1 MPTFSIY
8 RVKMQLN
15 FYITSGATAHLEE
28 TIKALIGEGTMQRD
42 FTIGTAIRMRRQA
55 LGWSLQRLID
65 ASHIEMS
72 TGHLATLETKDV
84 APSVYVADALAKGLG
99 TTIDVLLKEAANPKG
114 FTAPSE
120 HAQRVPVIPWSLAAE
135 WALNPDPT
143 RLPTGTAWVMP
154 PEVPPGRVFAMTVR
168 DESMQAP
175 SGVSFSMGYTI
186 FVDPSRKALANDFIV
201 GHLGDPAA
209 PVFKKLTL
217 DGSAYWLRALNP
229 QFPMQQVGDTFEV
242 IGVVVGLRA
251 TFDKGGAL

>member
-1 MPTFSIY
+1 
-8 RVKMQLN
+8 
-15 FYITSGATAHLEE
+15 
-28 TIKALIGEGTMQRD
+28 MQRD
-42 FTIGTAIRMRRQA
+42 YTIGTAIRMRRQA

-99 TTIDVLLKEAANPKG
+99 TTIDVLLKEASDPKG

-120 HAQRVPVIPWSLAAE
+120 HAQRVPVIPWPLASE
-135 WALNPDPT
+135 WGRSPDPK
-143 RLPTGTAWVMP
+143 RLPAGTQWIMP
-154 PEVPPGRVFAMTVR
+154 PECPPGKTFAMVVR
-168 DESMQAP
+168 DEGMQAP
-175 SGVSFSMGYTI
+175 TGISFPAGYTI
-186 FVDPSRKALANDFIV
+186 FVDPGRKAVANDFVV

-209 PVFKKLTL
+209 PVFKKLSL
-217 DGSAYWLRALNP
+217 DGSAYYLRPLNP

-251 TFDKGGAL
+251 TFDKGGVL

>member
-1 MPTFSIY
+1 
-8 RVKMQLN
+8 
-15 FYITSGATAHLEE
+15 
-28 TIKALIGEGTMQRD
+28 MQRD
-42 FTIGTAIRMRRQA
+42 YTIGTAIRMRRQA

-99 TTIDVLLKEAANPKG
+99 TTIDVLLKEAADPKG

-120 HAQRVPVIPWSLAAE
+120 HAQRVPVVPWNLAAE
-135 WALNPDPT
+135 WARNPDPKG
-143 RLPTGTAWVMP
+143 LPAGTAWIIP
-154 PEVPPGRVFAMTVR
+154 PEVPPGRTFAMTVR
-168 DESMQAP
+168 DEGMQAP
-175 SGVSFSMGYTI
+175 SGISFPAGYTI
-186 FVDPSRKALANDFIV
+186 FVDPGRKAVANDCIV

-242 IGVVVGLRA
+242 IGVVVGVRA
-251 TFDKGGAL
+251 TFDKGVVL

>member
-1 MPTFSIY
+1 
-8 RVKMQLN
+8 
-15 FYITSGATAHLEE
+15 
-28 TIKALIGEGTMQRD
+28 MQRD
-42 FTIGTAIRMRRQA
+42 YTIGTAIRMRRQA

-99 TTIDVLLKEAANPKG
+99 TTIDVLLKEAADPKG

-120 HAQRVPVIPWSLAAE
+120 HAQRVPVIPWNLAAE
-135 WALNPDPT
+135 WARNPDPT
-143 RLPTGTAWVMP
+143 RLPAGTAWVMP
-154 PEVPPGRVFAMTVR
+154 PEVPPGRTFAMTVR
-168 DESMQAP
+168 DEGMQAP
-175 SGVSFSMGYTI
+175 SGISFSAGYTI
-186 FVDPSRKALANDFIV
+186 FVDPGRKAVANDYIV
-201 GHLGDPAA
+201 GHLGDPAS

-251 TFDKGGAL
+251 TFDKGGVL

>member
-1 MPTFSIY
+1 
-8 RVKMQLN
+8 
-15 FYITSGATAHLEE
+15 
-28 TIKALIGEGTMQRD
+28 MQRD
-42 FTIGTAIRMRRQA
+42 YTIGTAIRMRRQA

-99 TTIDVLLKEAANPKG
+99 TTIDVLLKEASDPKG

-120 HAQRVPVIPWSLAAE
+120 HAQRVPVIPWNLAAE
-135 WALNPDPT
+135 WALNPDPR
-143 RLPTGTAWVMP
+143 RLPDGTAWLMP
-154 PEVPPGRVFAMTVR
+154 SEAPPGRTFAMTVR
-168 DESMQAP
+168 DEGMQAP
-175 SGVSFSMGYTI
+175 TGISFPVGYTI
-186 FVDPSRKALANDFIV
+186 FVDPGRKAIANDFIV

-209 PVFKKLTL
+209 PVFKKLSL
-217 DGSAYWLRALNP
+217 DGSAYYLRPLNP

-251 TFDKGGAL
+251 TFDKGGVL

>member
-229 QFPMQQVGDTFEV
+229 QFPMQQMGDTFEV

-251 TFDKGGAL
+251 TFDKGGVL